1 MIYSRCQIYQCF
13 DAACVMN
20 GCTGLHLVGEENGHC
35 PCPETVRIPAAL
47 LGVARK
53 ASLGQSGG
61 SLKPQAAWSR
71 HSSTSTDPDEP
82 EAKME
87 VDNTAEQDQDP
98 VWDPTSR
105 EEAHHHIYNTER
117 FPTVATFAM
126 SKSADPDLVSGIVT
140 STLIDMGIVTK
151 EDTSLGK

>member
-47 LGVARK
+47 LGVARN

-71 HSSTSTDPDEP
+71 HSSTSTDPDPEP
-82 EAKME
+82 EAME
-87 VDNTAEQDQDP
+87 VEQDQDP
-98 VWDPTSR
+98 DTVWDPTSR
-105 EEAHHHIYNTER
+105 EEAHHHVYNTEK
-117 FPTVATFAM
+117 FPTVATYAM

>member
-47 LGVARK
+47 LGVARN

-71 HSSTSTDPDEP
+71 HSSTSTDPDPEP
-82 EAKME
+82 EAME
-87 VDNTAEQDQDP
+87 VEQDQDP
-98 VWDPTSR
+98 DTVWDPTSR
-105 EEAHHHIYNTER
+105 EEAHHHVYNTEK
-117 FPTVATFAM
+117 FPTVATYAM
-126 SKSADPDLVSGIVT
+126 SKSADPDLVSGLVT

>member
-1 MIYSRCQIYQCF
+1 MDDFSRCQIYQCF
-13 DAACVMN
+13 DAACVLN
-20 GCTGLHLVGEENGHC
+20 GCTGLHLVGDC
-35 PCPETVRIPAAL
+35 PCPESVRIPAAL

-71 HSSTSTDPDEP
+71 HSSTSTDPDPEP

-87 VDNTAEQDQDP
+87 VEQDQDP
-98 VWDPTSR
+98 DTVWDPTSR
-105 EEAHHHIYNTER
+105 EEAHHHVYNTER
-117 FPTVATFAM
+117 FPTVATYAM

>member
-71 HSSTSTDPDEP
+71 HSSTSTDPDPEP
-82 EAKME
+82 EAME
-87 VDNTAEQDQDP
+87 VEQDQDP
-98 VWDPTSR
+98 DTVWDPTSR
-105 EEAHHHIYNTER
+105 EEAHYHIYNTEK

-126 SKSADPDLVSGIVT
+126 SKSADPELVSGLVT